1 MLLPRWPD
9 QAMAD
14 VATRRA
20 RMVTHQ
26 LVARGIQDPKVLD
39 AMGSVPR
46 EQFVP
51 AESAVHAYEDRPLA
65 LLAGQT
71 ISQPYIVALMIE
83 ALQLQGG
90 ERVLDIGTGSGYA
103 AAVLSRIAA
112 WVDSVERIPELLAF
126 AEPRLSQL
134 NYDNISTHLGDGTMG
149 WPENAPYDAILVS
162 AAGPAI
168 PAQLRVQLAPG
179 GRLVMPVGPELGS
192 QMLWR
197 ETRTGTDDYTRESLG
212 EVRFVPLLGEQGW
225 RV

>member
-1 MLLPRWPD
+1 MV
-9 QAMAD
+9 D

-51 AESAVHAYEDRPLA
+51 VESAVHAYEDRPLP

-112 WVDSVERIPELLAF
+112 HVDSVERIPELLAF
-126 AEPRLSQL
+126 ADPRLSQL
-134 NYDNISTHLGDGTMG
+134 GYDNIATHLGDGTMG

-168 PAQLRVQLAPG
+168 PAQLRAQLAPG

-197 ETRTGTDDYTRESLG
+197 ETRTDANDYARESLG

-225 RV
+225 RT